1 MPSGKP
7 RMKQLRGFLA
17 CGTGFM
23 TTQMLTRRIC
33 PLPRSRWPGLGDLAP
48 LPPPRNPPS
57 GSGWLASQV
66 TRVSCAPRDPH
77 ASRVRPPSA
86 WSQDLVF
93 PLPLPPQSRK
103 KGEAGDVIIRALAGG
118 ATVHNGTK
126 TSGPSQT
133 QRDADAACAINP
145 VLTTHSASPGLPA
158 PSPAWCARSFRA
170 SLPPVFPRP
179 RVTSA
184 LTTLSRF
191 QASLAWPGFPRGTR
205 NSPWL
210 NGPEWRR
217 REQKEQL
224 SKGGSPPPPEPQPYS
239 TRPVRASAVRSP
251 SPRCSAHRPRGSP
264 PLPPLS
270 REAAALAPGA
280 PVGAGSEEQA
290 AAKRPGPERGQRR
303 RPGKGEAATAG
314 GGAAG
319 GDAGE
324 THRPEPR
331 LSRARAP
338 ARGKK
343 GEEGRQRR
351 WWRRRRRRRP
361 RPPLPLLQGGR
372 GEQRIPAPP
381 VQLPGVNGHFVA
393 RHRRAWDAPGVGLV
407 LGLSE
412 SRSCLLPPPAL
423 LLKTRRLCR
432 AVMQWS
438 LQDGLF
444 LNWSFLRLTNAGT
457 SSSISG
463 L

>member
-1 MPSGKP
+1 MEEEG
-7 RMKQLRGFLA
+7 QG
-17 CGTGFM
+17 
-23 TTQMLTRRIC
+23 
-33 PLPRSRWPGLGDLAP
+33 
-48 LPPPRNPPS
+48 
-57 GSGWLASQV
+57 V
-66 TRVSCAPRDPH
+66 
-77 ASRVRPPSA
+77 
-86 WSQDLVF
+86 
-93 PLPLPPQSRK
+93 
-103 KGEAGDVIIRALAGG
+103 
-118 ATVHNGTK
+118 
-126 TSGPSQT
+126 GP
-133 QRDADAACAINP
+133 
-145 VLTTHSASPGLPA
+145 
-158 PSPAWCARSFRA
+158 
-170 SLPPVFPRP
+170 
-179 RVTSA
+179 
-184 LTTLSRF
+184 
-191 QASLAWPGFPRGTR
+191 
-205 NSPWL
+205 
-210 NGPEWRR
+210 
-217 REQKEQL
+217 
-224 SKGGSPPPPEPQPYS
+224 SPPPPEPQPYS

-264 PLPPLS
+264 LLPPLS

-290 AAKRPGPERGQRR
+290 AAKRPGPERGHRR

-351 WWRRRRRRRP
+351 WWRRRRRRP

-423 LLKTRRLCR
+423 VLKTRRLCR
-432 AVMQWS
+432 AD
-438 LQDGLF
+438 LEINF
-444 LNWSFLRLTNAGT
+444 LASRR
-457 SSSISG
+457 
-463 L
+463 

>member
-1 MPSGKP
+1 M
-7 RMKQLRGFLA
+7 
-17 CGTGFM
+17 
-23 TTQMLTRRIC
+23 
-33 PLPRSRWPGLGDLAP
+33 
-48 LPPPRNPPS
+48 
-57 GSGWLASQV
+57 
-66 TRVSCAPRDPH
+66 
-77 ASRVRPPSA
+77 
-86 WSQDLVF
+86 
-93 PLPLPPQSRK
+93 
-103 KGEAGDVIIRALAGG
+103 
-118 ATVHNGTK
+118 
-126 TSGPSQT
+126 
-133 QRDADAACAINP
+133 
-145 VLTTHSASPGLPA
+145 
-158 PSPAWCARSFRA
+158 
-170 SLPPVFPRP
+170 
-179 RVTSA
+179 
-184 LTTLSRF
+184 
-191 QASLAWPGFPRGTR
+191 
-205 NSPWL
+205 
-210 NGPEWRR
+210 
-217 REQKEQL
+217 
-224 SKGGSPPPPEPQPYS
+224 
-239 TRPVRASAVRSP
+239 RSP

-351 WWRRRRRRRP
+351 WWRRRRRRP
-361 RPPLPLLQGGR
+361 RPPLPLLQSGR

-423 LLKTRRLCR
+423 VLKTRRLCR
-432 AVMQWS
+432 AVSS
-438 LQDGLF
+438 LPRWDNALFRGQQLDPSEGRRARGVCEPTVPPPPPHPRLAAVGSGGLTRSPSSARG
-444 LNWSFLRLTNAGT
+444 WATARCAGGGAGPG
-457 SSSISG
+457 SVPSRCPGSVSVCFG